1 MDFPDCTQE
10 TKNKKVAIRDK
21 GAKNSKSIVYL
32 FNPRQEVIQLIDIED
47 CVIKE
52 GLRCDKLA
60 IAPDKTLI
68 FIELK
73 GNDNDVKK
81 AIAQLT
87 VSLNYIKNICTSARK
102 SKIIFLVS
110 CTQYPRKNTQIQI
123 QQAKLKKAGIMPVIK
138 SGELE
143 YRVS

>member
-10 TKNKKVAIRDK
+10 TKNKEIVIRDK
-21 GAKNSKSIVYL
+21 GAKNRKSIVYL
-32 FNPRQEVIQLIDIED
+32 LNPQQKIIKLIDIED

-60 IAPDKTLI
+60 IAPPQKLI

-73 GNDNDVKK
+73 GNDVKK

-87 VSLNYIKNICTSARK
+87 ASLNYIKNACTSARR
-102 SKIIFLVS
+102 SVIIFLVS
-110 CTQYPRKNTQIQI
+110 CTQYPRKNTQLQI
-123 QQAKLKKAGIMPVIK
+123 QKAKLKKIGITPVIK
-138 SGELE
+138 SGELK
-143 YRVS
+143 YKVS